1 MWKRAGGPA
10 AKSAAPAH
18 VGETGGPGHNFV
30 LWVAGKRPHS
40 ALDCPAEN
48 QTTTTTFLASWFVW
62 LASLHTLSLCV
73 CVCVDTRRGAGSGL
87 AKQKIRKK
95 KSRRKRPIP
104 VYTGHN
110 QCRSH
115 LQHERLLAFR
125 SSFFRQFLS
134 FHYYYLLFDHR
145 RRPFIFEKK
154 NKQIFKKKNKWRNE
168 DLRRTNKVSLLFCG
182 SVNFCRS
189 LSIKRRASFRNNR
202 HSFYSWTPHPFLFPD
217 NLFSFAPADLHPS
230 YIIEVISINPYFLS
244 HPRTQQQTNQTLILL
259 SSILYPAA
267 VLLLLLLL
275 FFVVDVKDYQLEN
288 VVTVTFRWLF
298 ITLYISPVPFIDP
311 IYRQRILLLHTVW
324 YIEIAFWKLRRPFV
338 SGVVN
343 AWFSPESFSL
353 LDWIWWGPYMSTHL
367 CVYVHIVRSLSVP
380 NTEVKK

>member
-1 MWKRAGGPA
+1 MIRWPKLVFCQNSQQDFSSLCVCVCTTVGVCAGPYNKNRTFWLAPFSLFYTDWCEKERVVPQPNQQRRHMWVKQ
-10 AKSAAPAH
+10 
-18 VGETGGPGHNFV
+18 GGPGHNFV

-154 NKQIFKKKNKWRNE
+154 TKQVTKWRSE
-168 DLRRTNKVSLLFCG
+168 TNQQS
-182 SVNFCRS
+182 
-189 LSIKRRASFRNNR
+189 
-202 HSFYSWTPHPFLFPD
+202 
-217 NLFSFAPADLHPS
+217 FSFVLRFS
-230 YIIEVISINPYFLS
+230 E
-244 HPRTQQQTNQTLILL
+244 LL
-259 SSILYPAA
+259 S
-267 VLLLLLLL
+267 
-275 FFVVDVKDYQLEN
+275 K
-288 VVTVTFRWLF
+288 F
-298 ITLYISPVPFIDP
+298 I
-311 IYRQRILLLHTVW
+311 
-324 YIEIAFWKLRRPFV
+324 
-338 SGVVN
+338 N
-343 AWFSPESFSL
+343 
-353 LDWIWWGPYMSTHL
+353 
-367 CVYVHIVRSLSVP
+367 
-380 NTEVKK
+380 KKTR